1 MSTSDAEQQTP
12 PAEVTVPGRYELV
25 LPPGWVR
32 IPLRQGTKE
41 ALEKVLF
48 SHMGQVPEGIPK
60 DDAMRFRLDMRR
72 QLEKQARAARRNGGL
87 DLYLPVLPRGGIFL
101 MASFIVAEMPIG
113 QANGIPQQ
121 AVPQQAVLAELANE
135 DVPGGTAAEV
145 HVAGAPALRRDY
157 RSTPDEEKLASA
169 PQAVQQVA
177 LPTRRVDYV
186 IPVPDDPGRW
196 ISINFSTPGDGDID
210 SEFTDVLVELFDAVV
225 GTFKWSY
232 E

>member
-1 MSTSDAEQQTP
+1 MTAP
-12 PAEVTVPGRYELV
+12 VRYELI

-32 IPLRQGTKE
+32 IPLREGTKE
-41 ALEKVLF
+41 ALERVLF
-48 SHMGQVPEGIPK
+48 SHMEQVPEGIPR

-113 QANGIPQQ
+113 PDRAVPPQ
-121 AVPQQAVLAELANE
+121 AVIAHLTDEG
-135 DVPGGTAAEV
+135 VPGGTATEV
-145 HVAGAPALRRDY
+145 DVAGAPALRRAY
-157 RSTPDEEKLASA
+157 RSTLDEEKLSSA
-169 PQAVQQVA
+169 PEAVPQAA
-177 LPTRRVDYV
+177 LPTCRVDYV

-196 ISINFSTPGDGDID
+196 ISINFSTPGDGDLD
-210 SEFTDVLVELFDAVV
+210 SEFTGVLVELFDAVV
-225 GTFKWSY
+225 GTFTWSY

>member
-1 MSTSDAEQQTP
+1 MSAQPPPVEVTP
-12 PAEVTVPGRYELV
+12 PRGYELV

-32 IPLRQGTKE
+32 IPLREGMKE

-48 SHMGQVPEGIPK
+48 SHMAEVPEGIPR
-60 DDAMRFRLDMRR
+60 DDAMRFRLEMRR

-113 QANGIPQQ
+113 QRH
-121 AVPQQAVLAELANE
+121 AVPPEAVLAQLADE
-135 DVPGGTAAEV
+135 GVPGGTATKV
-145 HVAGAPALRRDY
+145 DVAGASALRRAY
-157 RSTPDEEKLASA
+157 RSALGEEE
-169 PQAVQQVA
+169 

-186 IPVPDDPGRW
+186 IPVADDPGRW
-196 ISINFSTPGDGDID
+196 ISVNFSTPGDGDID